1 MDYKY
6 IEQLLERYWEGET
19 TLQEETILRTFFSQP
34 DSQEI
39 PENLRKYQDL
49 FRCELQK
56 EEPLGE
62 DFDVRILEEIG
73 EAPVAKTVSLKD
85 RLMPL
90 FKAAAIVAI
99 ILTLGNAAQA
109 PWNYGWDDPKDEYAK
124 FHEQHTDSV
133 NLLQPMQAENVTDS
147 TMTPTSWQMEHRYT
161 YYTTN
166 SIGQIFTT

>member
-19 TLQEETILRTFFSQP
+19 TLQEESILRTFFSQP
-34 DSQEI
+34 DSQEF
-39 PENLRKYQDL
+39 PENLRKYQNL

-62 DFDVRILEEIG
+62 DFDARILEQIG

-85 RLMPL
+85 RLIPL

-99 ILTLGNAAQA
+99 VLTLGNAAQA
-109 PWNYGWDDPKDEYAK
+109 PWDIWDDPRDAFVKAQ
-124 FHEQHTDSV
+124 EQLTDTV
-133 NLLQPMQAENVTDS
+133 NVLTTIQAENVSDTIQAPAKEK
-147 TMTPTSWQMEHRYT
+147 TT
-161 YYTTN
+161 YLE
-166 SIGQIFTT
+166 

>member
-19 TLQEETILRTFFSQP
+19 TLQEESILRTFFSQP
-34 DSQEI
+34 DMPEV
-39 PENLRKYQDL
+39 PENIRKYRVL
-49 FRCELQK
+49 FVCEMQK

-62 DFDVRILEEIG
+62 DFDARILEQIG

-109 PWNYGWDDPKDEYAK
+109 PWDIWEDPRGAYVKAQQELAD
-124 FHEQHTDSV
+124 TV
-133 NLLQPMQAENVTDS
+133 NVLTTIQAENVSDTIQVPQVPAKEK
-147 TMTPTSWQMEHRYT
+147 TT
-161 YYTTN
+161 YLE
-166 SIGQIFTT
+166 

>member
-19 TLQEETILRTFFSQP
+19 TLQEEAILRTFFSQP
-34 DSQEI
+34 DM
-39 PENLRKYQDL
+39 PENLRKFQSL
-49 FRCELQK
+49 FACELQK
-56 EEPLGE
+56 EDPLGD
-62 DFDVRILEEIG
+62 DFDARILEQIG

-109 PWNYGWDDPKDEYAK
+109 PWDIWEDPRGAYVKAQEELAD
-124 FHEQHTDSV
+124 TV
-133 NLLQPMQAENVTDS
+133 NVLTTIQAENVSDTIQSLAKEKS
-147 TMTPTSWQMEHRYT
+147 TYLE
-161 YYTTN
+161 
-166 SIGQIFTT
+166 